1 MTAAPQ
7 VRGWCPGALR
17 PMLSGDGLVARPRPP
32 MGRLTS
38 AQARGIADLAAMHG
52 SGVIDLSNRA
62 NLQMRGVRES
72 GHPELVEGLAAL
84 GLVDGSP
91 EAEARRNIVVTP
103 FHAAGDGTEGI
114 AAALAG
120 GLAAADAP
128 SLPAKFGF
136 ALDTGPARVL
146 AAVPHDIAIT
156 RLVVGKVAVHPAGA
170 THGAPCPDED
180 AAALA
185 LDLARWFLS
194 TGGAPD
200 GRGRMAAHP
209 GRAGPPPP
217 FAACPLP
224 AARPVPIPGLHPQGA
239 LVALA
244 FGQTDAATL
253 AALGALGPLR
263 LTPWRML
270 LLEGARELPD
280 GPGIITDPADPLL
293 RVVAC
298 TGAPGCPQ
306 ARGATRTLARHLAPL
321 VPAGQLLHVAG
332 CTKGCAHPGPAP
344 LTLTATPGGFLR
356 IAGGTAADAGSPV
369 TLTDLMGAHAAP
381 L

>member
-1 MTAAPQ
+1 M
-7 VRGWCPGALR
+7 
-17 PMLSGDGLVARPRPP
+17 
-32 MGRLTS
+32 
-38 AQARGIADLAAMHG
+38 
-52 SGVIDLSNRA
+52 
-62 NLQMRGVRES
+62 
-72 GHPELVEGLAAL
+72 
-84 GLVDGSP
+84 
-91 EAEARRNIVVTP
+91 
-103 FHAAGDGTEGI
+103 
-114 AAALAG
+114 
-120 GLAAADAP
+120 
-128 SLPAKFGF
+128 
-136 ALDTGPARVL
+136 
-146 AAVPHDIAIT
+146 
-156 RLVVGKVAVHPAGA
+156 
-170 THGAPCPDED
+170 
-180 AAALA
+180 
-185 LDLARWFLS
+185 
-194 TGGAPD
+194 
-200 GRGRMAAHP
+200 
-209 GRAGPPPP
+209 
-217 FAACPLP
+217 
-224 AARPVPIPGLHPQGA
+224 PIPGLHPQGA